1 MVASWRWMGF
11 CISLYTFHEI
21 MVESLASSADNKPLL
36 NTRVAYTRKWGIFC
50 IY

>member
-1 MVASWRWMGF
+1 MALDGV

-36 NTRVAYTRKWGIFC
+36 KTRVAYTRKWGILC